1 MAPPGQR
8 WQNHNSR
15 GDFGRGG
22 HRGRGGD
29 AHGGR
34 QICRVFQQTGRCPYG
49 EKCKFSHDSL
59 GSQNEG
65 SSRQPRERSEETP
78 EQQQAKAE
86 YNSWKRLIKREPKTN
101 DTDTIRSVWTQALSI
116 LDGDDRDWKQMLPR
130 DLDDEDYY
138 GRQHIK
144 AVLSM
149 VAHGHGHSTFIDLA
163 RHFLLVIT
171 HAVFLDCL
179 SVDTYVGALYNFI
192 SGSNGSRAV
201 PFFQRLIDAMLKQRK
216 EQGLRGSQS
225 LLENTLVTTST
236 ALRELLR
243 RERRA
248 IFHDDLPDL
257 VSSVENFAEAT
268 GMEPSNMAFQIVHN
282 RIQEIRGMMAHA
294 NGLVQ
299 DEDQQVG
306 CVSTSVVS
314 STYPREIIIPRER
327 HDNDRADITKVEIL
341 PTEDEI
347 RSDHPPFLPST
358 DLDQPHFLT
367 GQVERHLDTQFRLL
381 RHDVFGELTEA
392 IGGLLIALAD
402 NPKLLENPV
411 FGFGNIRT
419 YCNPR
424 ARVKYVSFD
433 RRRGL
438 EAQISFRQPLNLRD
452 KSGPQR
458 RQWWEESKRMEE
470 GILLCLV
477 VANSEKGSLLFFTVS
492 EKVTDP
498 RKDHGL
504 TSDKHQATITAKLA
518 TRNQRDLEVLTHL
531 SCQNTQGLLVEF
543 PGVLLA
549 TFLPILE
556 NIQDMQR
563 LGRLPFQ
570 QWILPD
576 RTFRGANNV
585 LSIPPPLYARS
596 PGFKFSLNS
605 ILRDPADE
613 YAIAARTPVESKAV
627 INELEARTLLDRGQ
641 CSALIAAITRE
652 FAFIQGPPGTGKSYL
667 GVQLMRVLLSCKKKA
682 NLGPIF
688 VM

>member
-86 YNSWKRLIKREPKTN
+86 YNSWKSLIKREPKTN

-268 GMEPSNMAFQIVHN
+268 GMEPARLRSPDTLKLSKHTGTPG
-282 RIQEIRGMMAHA
+282 RISGRAACDVPTNLGKHPGYATFGSIAISAM
-294 NGLVQ
+294 
-299 DEDQQVG
+299 D
-306 CVSTSVVS
+306 S
-314 STYPREIIIPRER
+314 PRP
-327 HDNDRADITKVEIL
+327 
-341 PTEDEI
+341 
-347 RSDHPPFLPST
+347 
-358 DLDQPHFLT
+358 
-367 GQVERHLDTQFRLL
+367 
-381 RHDVFGELTEA
+381 
-392 IGGLLIALAD
+392 
-402 NPKLLENPV
+402 
-411 FGFGNIRT
+411 
-419 YCNPR
+419 
-424 ARVKYVSFD
+424 
-433 RRRGL
+433 
-438 EAQISFRQPLNLRD
+438 
-452 KSGPQR
+452 
-458 RQWWEESKRMEE
+458 
-470 GILLCLV
+470 
-477 VANSEKGSLLFFTVS
+477 
-492 EKVTDP
+492 
-498 RKDHGL
+498 
-504 TSDKHQATITAKLA
+504 
-518 TRNQRDLEVLTHL
+518 HL
-531 SCQNTQGLLVEF
+531 SWSKQRPLD
-543 PGVLLA
+543 PSA
-549 TFLPILE
+549 TLCSQP
-556 NIQDMQR
+556 R
-563 LGRLPFQ
+563 FQ
-570 QWILPD
+570 VFAEL
-576 RTFRGANNV
+576 
-585 LSIPPPLYARS
+585 
-596 PGFKFSLNS
+596 
-605 ILRDPADE
+605 DPE
-613 YAIAARTPVESKAV
+613 RPC
-627 INELEARTLLDRGQ
+627 R
-641 CSALIAAITRE
+641 
-652 FAFIQGPPGTGKSYL
+652 
-667 GVQLMRVLLSCKKKA
+667 
-682 NLGPIF
+682 
-688 VM
+688 